1 MDKKPFDRRQGQGTQ
16 APGQPTKPESGRK
29 MPEAMEKEKTPRL
42 GEQPAGPLVDKR
54 MPMPGAG
61 RKDILEGERSD
72 HESGRP
78 VQLEEDDDST
88 GNRRDADV
96 GGRRQHDRKPA
107 EGQTAKR

>member
-1 MDKKPFDRRQGQGTQ
+1 
-16 APGQPTKPESGRK
+16 
-29 MPEAMEKEKTPRL
+29 MPDALEKEKTPRL
-42 GEQPAGPLVDKR
+42 GEQPAGLLVDKR
-54 MPMPGAG
+54 VPMPGAG

-88 GNRRDADV
+88 ATGATLTSAGEGSR
-96 GGRRQHDRKPA
+96 DRKPT